1 MLICKNCK
9 GTGWKIFET
18 EKQSSNAIR
27 LECLECGNEEP
38 AFYNNGNIFMPKGNT
53 ADHSGHSF
61 KPLKCTCRSNSW
73 RISEN
78 EIAYTICRKKFY
90 FKDEEKWG
98 NKDINENK
106 ASKESNPILGFKEI
120 KK

>member
-18 EKQSSNAIR
+18 EEQSSNAIR
-27 LECLECGNEEP
+27 LECLKCGNEEP
-38 AFYNNGNIFMPKGNT
+38 AFCKNGNIFMPKGN
-53 ADHSGHSF
+53 AVDHSGHSF

-78 EIAYTICRKKFY
+78 EIACIICRKKFY
-90 FKDEEKWG
+90 LKTRKDGKIKISTETKLPKKVGQYWG
-98 NKDINENK
+98 
-106 ASKESNPILGFKEI
+106 SKK
-120 KK
+120 